1 MPGAL
6 RHVRYELGEPQIQR
20 PVAYGA
26 SPGVGAGLALRHE
39 LEPEDYAGP
48 SFGPPAASPTQST
61 DGWLLVA
68 VSSSQNAA
76 RLVRLGKTLADRW
89 HTDWIVVWVQTPR
102 LLGQVSRHEESLI
115 EIFRLAESLGAE
127 TEILNGLSVAAT
139 LARYAEVRHVGRI
152 LVGAPQ
158 PRRWLGWLHRSTP
171 AALLRTAPTV
181 RLIVAPIQEA
191 ATESVEPVGTYS
203 RPPDY
208 SSRLHSL
215 SRYLR
220 AIGLTGLCT
229 LIAFPMFQYFDPVN
243 IVMIYLLGATLAGL
257 RLGRGPAALTAVANI
272 ILFDFFFVPPRYS
285 FYIAETQYLF
295 TIGVM
300 LIIALVIANL
310 MVSVRQQTE
319 AADAREHRTALLY
332 ALSRELAAA
341 ADIRTM
347 TQIAARH
354 ITAVFRCR
362 ALVIAL
368 PPSGVA
374 PSASSLS
381 DPEAATMPLD
391 DHLVQWVA
399 THSKSA
405 GPGTSESPDA
415 PILYL
420 PLRASVRTIG
430 VLAIEPADKAEVR
443 ENTQRRMLQAL
454 AAQVALSL
462 ERAQLAHMAEEAHV
476 AAERASLRNTL
487 LAAISHDLR
496 APLAAIAG
504 AGNLVAQTHYALDAH
519 RRTTLGRLIEEKAR
533 DMTTLL
539 TNVLELLRLESDAGV
554 LKADWHSI
562 EDLVGT
568 ALTHTEHRLAGWQLI
583 TNFPSGL
590 PLIYVDASLVVQ
602 LIVNLLEN
610 AVKYTPPD
618 TTITLSAKFNERLL
632 TLQVEDNGPGFGER
646 DPELMFSKF
655 QRGREESE
663 IAGLGLGL
671 AICRVIS
678 ELHGGSIRAS
688 NGHSGGAR
696 FEVDFILSPA
706 VTDTTGL
713 QLPA

>member
-1 MPGAL
+1 
-6 RHVRYELGEPQIQR
+6 
-20 PVAYGA
+20 
-26 SPGVGAGLALRHE
+26 VGATLALQPE
-39 LEPEDYAGP
+39 IEPDDYAGP
-48 SFGPPAASPTQST
+48 SFGPPAAGTAQSAE
-61 DGWLLVA
+61 GWLLVA

-76 RLVRLGKTLADRW
+76 RLVRLGKTLAERW

-102 LLGQVSRHEESLI
+102 LFAQLSRHDEGLI

-127 TEILNGLSVAAT
+127 TEILSGLSVAAT

-158 PRRWLGWLHRSTP
+158 PRRWLSWFHRSTP

-181 RLIVAPIQEA
+181 RLIVAPIQETA
-191 ATESVEPVGTYS
+191 SESVEPVASYNPS
-203 RPPDY
+203 PDY
-208 SSRLHSL
+208 SSRLQAL

-220 AIGLTGLCT
+220 AIGLAGLCT

-341 ADIRTM
+341 ADIGSM
-347 TQIAARH
+347 TRIAARH
-354 ITAVFRCR
+354 ITAVFQCR
-362 ALVIAL
+362 ARVIAL
-368 PPSGVA
+368 PPSGEAPPLSSLNDADA
-374 PSASSLS
+374 PS
-381 DPEAATMPLD
+381 MPLKA
-391 DHLVQWVA
+391 HLVQWVA

-405 GPGTSESPDA
+405 GSGTTESADA

-420 PLRASVRTIG
+420 PLRGSIRTIG
-430 VLAIEPADKAEVR
+430 VLAIEPVEKSKVR
-443 ENTQRRMLQAL
+443 ENSQRRMLQAL

-476 AAERASLRNTL
+476 AAERAALRNTL

-504 AGNLVAQTHYALDAH
+504 AGNLVAQTHHALDAH

-539 TNVLELLRLESDAGV
+539 TNVLELMRLESGSGV
-554 LKADWHSI
+554 LRADWHSI
-562 EDLVGT
+562 EELVGT
-568 ALTHTEHRLAGWQLI
+568 ALTYTEHRLAGWQV
-583 TNFPSGL
+583 TTDFPSGL
-590 PLIYVDASLVVQ
+590 PLIHVDGALVVQ
-602 LIVNLLEN
+602 LVVNLLEN
-610 AVKYTPPD
+610 AVKYTPAG
-618 TTITLSAKFNERLL
+618 TTIALSAKFDQQLL
-632 TLQVEDNGPGFGER
+632 TLVVEDNGPGFGDR
-646 DPELMFSKF
+646 DPELLFSKF
-655 QRGREESE
+655 QRGREESG

-671 AICRVIS
+671 TICRVIS
-678 ELHGGSIRAS
+678 ELHGGAIRAL
-688 NGHSGGAR
+688 NGRHEGAR
-696 FEVDFILSPA
+696 FEVSFQLSPA
-706 VTDTTGL
+706 ASDPAVLGL
-713 QLPA
+713 PT